1 MAWENKS
8 GQLEPSVPDQP
19 VPSPTLKHP
28 EKRNTR
34 LGNFLAVR
42 MLSRAPGPNLR
53 RLLHWAEASV
63 SLSSAWLK
71 DLEHFFKA
79 KLSGWL

>member
-1 MAWENKS
+1 MARENKS

-28 EKRNTR
+28 EKQNTC

-42 MLSRAPGPNLR
+42 MLSHAPR
-53 RLLHWAEASV
+53 RLLHWAEDGV

-71 DLEHFFKA
+71 DLEQFFKA
-79 KLSGWL
+79 ILSG

>member
-1 MAWENKS
+1 MAQENKS

-19 VPSPTLKHP
+19 VPSPTLKHL
-28 EKRNTR
+28 EKWNTC

-42 MLSRAPGPNLR
+42 MLSSTPGPNLR
-53 RLLHWAEASV
+53 RLLHWAEDSI

-71 DLEHFFKA
+71 DLEHSFKA
-79 KLSGWL
+79 ILSGYL